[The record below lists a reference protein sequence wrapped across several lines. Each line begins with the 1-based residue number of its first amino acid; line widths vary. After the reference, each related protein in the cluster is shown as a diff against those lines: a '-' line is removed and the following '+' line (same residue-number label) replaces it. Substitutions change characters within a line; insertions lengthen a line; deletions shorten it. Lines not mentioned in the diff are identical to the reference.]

1 MIGLLCFVL
10 AVLASPFKSK
20 LRLEAE
26 NAVLRHQLIILRRRL
41 HGRVRLTNHDR
52 WFFIQLYHWFP
63 AILRVLT
70 IMQPETL
77 VRWHRAGFRRYW
89 RWKSRRRGGRP
100 PVDTEPRAL
109 IRRMSIENPLWG
121 APRIHGELL
130 KLGFE
135 VAQSSVAKYI
145 VKRRVPPGQ
154 GWRTFLR
161 NHAPDI
167 AAMDLFV
174 VPTIGFDLLYALVIV
189 RLDRR
194 DLVWINVTTNPTA
207 EWVARQI
214 TEAFPWDMAP
224 GYMIRDRDQVYG
236 TVVTRRLRAMG
247 IRDKPIAPASPWQ
260 NGFVERLIGSI
271 RRECVDH
278 IIVLGE
284 AHLRRILKFYARYYN
299 ETRTHLALDKDAPVS
314 RPVQR
319 TGVVRS
325 LAILGGLHH
334 NYARV

>member
-1 MIGLLCFVL
+1 MIGLFCFVL

-52 WFFIQLYHWFP
+52 WFFIQLYRWFP

-70 IMQPETL
+70 IVRPETL

-100 PVDTEPRAL
+100 PVETELRAL

-145 VKRRVPPGQ
+145 VKRRVPPSQ

-224 GYMIRDRDQVYG
+224 GYMIRDRDRVYG

-260 NGFVERLIGSI
+260 NGFAERLIGSI
-271 RRECVDH
+271 RRECLDH

-284 AHLRRILKFYARYYN
+284 VHLRRILKSYARYYN
-299 ETRTHLALDKDAPVS
+299 ETRTHLALDKDAPLS
-314 RPVQR
+314 RTVKRAGRILCRP
-319 TGVVRS
+319 
-325 LAILGGLHH
+325 ILGGLHH
-334 NYARV
+334 EYVRI

>member
-1 MIGLLCFVL
+1 MIGLFCFVL
-10 AVLASPFKSK
+10 NVLASPFESK

-41 HGRVRLTNHDR
+41 HGSVRLANQDR
-52 WFFIQLYHWFP
+52 WFFIQLYRWFP
-63 AILRVLT
+63 SIRKVLT
-70 IMQPETL
+70 IIRPETL
-77 VRWHRAGFRRYW
+77 MRWHRAGFRRYW

-100 PVDTEPRAL
+100 PVETELRAL

-135 VAQSSVAKYI
+135 VAQSSVAKYM
-145 VKRRVPPGQ
+145 VKRRGPPSQ
-154 GWRTFLR
+154 EWRTFLR
-161 NHAPDI
+161 NHAPDV

-174 VPTIGFDLLYALVIV
+174 VPTIGFDLLYAFVIV
-189 RLDRR
+189 RLGRR
-194 DLVWINVTTNPTA
+194 DIVWINVSANPTA

-214 TEAFPWDMAP
+214 TEAFPWNEAP
-224 GYMIRDRDQVYG
+224 RYMIRDRDRIYG
-236 TVVTRRLRAMG
+236 AVVTRRLRAVG
-247 IRDKPIAPASPWQ
+247 IRDRPIAPASPWQ
-260 NGFVERLIGSI
+260 NGFAERLIGSI

-278 IIVLGE
+278 IIVLSE
-284 AHLRRILKFYARYYN
+284 AHLRGILKSYARYYN

-314 RPVQR
+314 RPVER

-325 LAILGGLHH
+325 RAILGGLHH
-334 NYARV
+334 HYARA